1 MGSHSFDRRQLS
13 RSKLDLFLECPRC
26 FYEDVV
32 RGNGR
37 PGGPAF
43 TLNIAVDEL
52 FKREFDAYRARQ
64 EPHPLFASVGL
75 DAVPLQDPRL
85 DAWRRNFTGVRW
97 LDQDT
102 GWTLFGAVDD
112 LWLCSDG
119 RVVVADYK
127 ATAKAEHVTAATL
140 HPAYRRQADVYQ
152 FLVAQQGLEVSD
164 RTWFVYANGLKT
176 ADGFRDTLRFETRL
190 VPYDG
195 NRSWV
200 LEAFRAAVSLV
211 QSGQRPEPGRE
222 CVWCNY
228 AATWAGRP
236 GCPRANPPRPD
247 ACP

>member
-1 MGSHSFDRRQLS
+1 MGKNSFDRRQLS
-13 RSKLDLFLECPRC
+13 RTKLDLFLECPRC

-32 RGNGR
+32 LRNAR

-43 TLNIAVDEL
+43 TLNIAVDAL

-64 EPHPLFASVGL
+64 EPHPLFANVGL

-85 DAWRRNFTGVRW
+85 DVWRNNFKGVRW
-97 LDQDT
+97 LDADT

-112 LWLCSDG
+112 LWLGSDG
-119 RVVVADYK
+119 RVMVADYK
-127 ATAKAEHVTAATL
+127 ATAKAEHVTTATL

-164 RTWFVYANGLKT
+164 RAWFVYANGLKT
-176 ADGFRDTLRFETRL
+176 ADGFHDTLHFDTRL

-200 LEAFRAAVSLV
+200 AEAFRAAVSLAV
-211 QSGQRPEPGRE
+211 SAQRPEPGPD
-222 CVWCNY
+222 CPWCGF
-228 AATWAGRP
+228 AAGWAGS
-236 GCPRANPPRPD
+236 
-247 ACP
+247 

>member
-1 MGSHSFDRRQLS
+1 VASRSFDRRQLS

-26 FYEDVV
+26 FYDDVAL
-32 RGNGR
+32 GNGR

-102 GWTLFGAVDD
+102 SWTLFGAVDD
-112 LWLCSDG
+112 LWLCS
-119 RVVVADYK
+119 
-127 ATAKAEHVTAATL
+127 
-140 HPAYRRQADVYQ
+140 
-152 FLVAQQGLEVSD
+152 
-164 RTWFVYANGLKT
+164 NGLKT
-176 ADGFRDTLRFETRL
+176 ADGFRDTLRFETRR

-195 NRSWV
+195 NRSWL

-222 CVWCNY
+222 CAWCNY

>member
-1 MGSHSFDRRQLS
+1 M
-13 RSKLDLFLECPRC
+13 
-26 FYEDVV
+26 
-32 RGNGR
+32 
-37 PGGPAF
+37 
-43 TLNIAVDEL
+43 
-52 FKREFDAYRARQ
+52 
-64 EPHPLFASVGL
+64 
-75 DAVPLQDPRL
+75 PLQDPRL

-112 LWLCSDG
+112 LWLCS
-119 RVVVADYK
+119 
-127 ATAKAEHVTAATL
+127 
-140 HPAYRRQADVYQ
+140 
-152 FLVAQQGLEVSD
+152 
-164 RTWFVYANGLKT
+164 NGLKT
-176 ADGFRDTLRFETRL
+176 ADGFRDTLRFETRR

-195 NRSWV
+195 NRSWL
-200 LEAFRAAVSLV
+200 LEALRAAVSLV